1 MEFIFRLNCRGATDC
16 EPNTKEDESNT
27 YWIVCKTDSITCKTK
42 CTFSNSNRYSIPK
55 IENIIDKL
63 KKKEP
68 FNNEHLV
75 DYNPDSEKK
84 DHNILLNDTQ
94 ITINKITFN
103 IESQREQLIL
113 FFNSL
118 LNIIKNV
125 EATINYDSLPK
136 IDKYKRKFRDYKN
149 EEFPQIV
156 KEGRYLHWFHSWN
169 RFHTFVYS
177 DILISK
183 LKEIIYGDKL
193 EIIVDGHYKLTKYN
207 IGFHE
212 KKFNYN
218 IDIFDGKFYN
228 TTNYIGQHFDD
239 KMIAKLDSI
248 EEL

>member
-1 MEFIFRLNCRGATDC
+1 M
-16 EPNTKEDESNT
+16 
-27 YWIVCKTDSITCKTK
+27 
-42 CTFSNSNRYSIPK
+42 
-55 IENIIDKL
+55 
-63 KKKEP
+63 
-68 FNNEHLV
+68 V

-103 IESQREQLIL
+103 IELQREQLIL
-113 FFNSL
+113 FFDSL
-118 LNIIKNV
+118 LSIIKNV

-136 IDKYKRKFRDYKN
+136 IDKYKRKIRDYKN

-156 KEGRYLHWFHSWN
+156 KEGRYLHWFHSCN
-169 RFHTFVYS
+169 RFNTFVYS

-183 LKEIIYGDKL
+183 LKEIIYSDKL

-207 IGFHE
+207 MGFFE

-228 TTNYIGQHFDD
+228 TTNYIGRQFDD
-239 KMIAKLDSI
+239 KMITKLDSI